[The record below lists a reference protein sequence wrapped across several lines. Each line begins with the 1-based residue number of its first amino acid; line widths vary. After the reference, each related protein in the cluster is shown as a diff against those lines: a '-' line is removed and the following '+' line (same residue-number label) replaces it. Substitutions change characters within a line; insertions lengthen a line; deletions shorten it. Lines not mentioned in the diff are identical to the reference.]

1 MIAFPVPKTTS
12 HITDPHD
19 LLGAQYDEAM
29 QRDAETH
36 QLRETDTSPKN
47 RSRYV
52 LGVLVVVYAFNH
64 LDRQVF
70 GVLME
75 PIKRDLGLS
84 DSAMGFLGG
93 MSFALFNAVAGL
105 PIARW
110 ADRRSRKMIISLGIV
125 VWSAATAASGLARNF
140 VHLAIARV
148 TTGVGEASTVP
159 AAHSIIS
166 DYFPPERRATALAIF
181 VLGAHAGVA
190 LGFVLGGLIAE
201 SLGWRAAFFI
211 LGAPGVLLALLV
223 WLTVREPERGASE
236 PESVDTRTLSWA
248 EVLQFLR
255 TSRGFSW
262 LLLAQ
267 AFHAFSGVG
276 LVVWTA
282 PLLMR
287 VHGMGIAEA
296 GLWIGPIAGI
306 SGVLGVVAG
315 GRLSDYLGKRDPR
328 WYLRLP
334 ALVALLGLPFTV
346 TFIMSESL
354 ELTLLCLAPHSFFG
368 AVSSGP
374 VAAVVQS
381 IVQVRMRAL
390 AAAINLFATN
400 LIGMGLGP
408 QVVGLVS
415 DALSARTGDWALRY
429 GMLTVGLANLLAGA
443 FYLLAEREL
452 SRTSSRS
459 EPS

>member
-1 MIAFPVPKTTS
+1 
-12 HITDPHD
+12 
-19 LLGAQYDEAM
+19 M
-29 QRDAETH
+29 QRAAKTH
-36 QLRETDTSPKN
+36 QLRETDTSARN

-70 GVLME
+70 SVLME
-75 PIKRDLGLS
+75 PIKTDLGLS

-110 ADRRSRKMIISLGIV
+110 ADRSSRKTIISLGIV
-125 VWSAATAASGLARNF
+125 LWSAATAASGLARSF

-148 TTGVGEASTVP
+148 ATGVGEASNAP
-159 AAHSIIS
+159 ASHSMIS
-166 DYFPPERRATALAIF
+166 DYFPPQRRATALAIF
-181 VLGAHAGVA
+181 VVGAHAGVG
-190 LGFVLGGLIAE
+190 LGFLLGGSIAE

-211 LGAPGVLLALLV
+211 LGAPGVGLALLV

-236 PESVDTRTLSWA
+236 SEAVDTRTLPWRD
-248 EVLQFLR
+248 VLNFLR

-267 AFHAFSGVG
+267 ALHAFSGMG
-276 LVVWTA
+276 LIVWTA

-287 VHGMGIAEA
+287 IHGMGIAEA

-306 SGVLGVVAG
+306 SGALGVVAG
-315 GRLSDYLGKRDPR
+315 GRLSDYLGTRDPR

-346 TFIMSESL
+346 VFIMSESV
-354 ELTLLCLAPHSFFG
+354 ELALLCLAPHSFFV

-400 LIGMGLGP
+400 LIGVGLGP

-415 DALSARTGDWALRY
+415 DALSARAGDQALRY
-429 GMLTVGLANLLAGA
+429 GMLTVGVANLMAGA
-443 FYLLAEREL
+443 FYLLADRAL
-452 SRTSSRS
+452 QSPTS
-459 EPS
+459 PSGPQRIPH

>member
-1 MIAFPVPKTTS
+1 M
-12 HITDPHD
+12 
-19 LLGAQYDEAM
+19 
-29 QRDAETH
+29 
-36 QLRETDTSPKN
+36 
-47 RSRYV
+47 

-70 GVLME
+70 AVLME
-75 PIKRDLGLS
+75 PIKTDLGLS

-93 MSFALFNAVAGL
+93 MSFALFHAVAGL

-110 ADRRSRKMIISLGIV
+110 ADRRSRKMIISVGIV
-125 VWSAATAASGLARNF
+125 LWSAATAASGLARSF

-148 TTGVGEASTVP
+148 ATGVGEASNAP
-159 AAHSIIS
+159 AAPSMIS
-166 DYFPPERRATALAIF
+166 DSFPPQRRATALAIF
-181 VLGAHAGVA
+181 VVGAHAGVA
-190 LGFVLGGLIAE
+190 LGFLLGGSIAE

-211 LGAPGVLLALLV
+211 LGAPGALLALLV

-236 PESVDTRTLSWA
+236 PEAVDTRTLPWRD
-248 EVLQFLR
+248 VLQFLR
-255 TSRGFSW
+255 SSRGFTW
-262 LLLAQ
+262 VLLAQ
-267 AFHAFSGVG
+267 ALHAFSGVG
-276 LVVWTA
+276 LIVWTA

-287 VHGMGIAEA
+287 IHGMGIAEA

-306 SGVLGVVAG
+306 SGALGVVAG
-315 GRLSDYLGKRDPR
+315 GRLSDYLGTRDPR

-334 ALVALLGLPFTV
+334 ALVAALGLPFTV
-346 TFIMSESL
+346 VFIMSESV
-354 ELTLLCLAPHSFFG
+354 ELALLCLVPHSFLF

-415 DALSARTGDWALRY
+415 DALSARAGDQALRY
-429 GMLTVGLANLLAGA
+429 GMLTVGVTNLMAGA
-443 FYLLAEREL
+443 FYLLANRAL
-452 SRTSSRS
+452 RIPSSHSGPQRIQR
-459 EPS
+459 

>member
-1 MIAFPVPKTTS
+1 M
-12 HITDPHD
+12 
-19 LLGAQYDEAM
+19 
-29 QRDAETH
+29 
-36 QLRETDTSPKN
+36 
-47 RSRYV
+47 
-52 LGVLVVVYAFNH
+52 LGVLVLVYAFNH

-110 ADRRSRKMIISLGIV
+110 ADRGSRKMIISIGIV
-125 VWSAATAASGLARNF
+125 LWSTATAASGLARSF
-140 VHLAIARV
+140 AHLAIARV

-166 DYFPPERRATALAIF
+166 DYFPPQRRATALAIF
-181 VLGAHAGVA
+181 VVGAHAGVA
-190 LGFVLGGLIAE
+190 LGFLLGGLIAE

-236 PESVDTRTLSWA
+236 SESVDPRSLSWS
-248 EVLQFLR
+248 EVLHFLR

-267 AFHAFSGVG
+267 ALHAFSGFG
-276 LVVWTA
+276 LIVWTA

-287 VHGMGIAEA
+287 VHGIGIAQA

-306 SGVLGVVAG
+306 SGALGVVAG
-315 GRLSDYLGKRDPR
+315 GRLADYLGTRDPH

-346 TFIMSESL
+346 VFIMSESV
-354 ELTLLCLAPHSFFG
+354 ELALLCLVPHSFFV

-415 DALSARTGDWALRY
+415 DALGARAGNDALRY
-429 GMLTVGLANLLAGA
+429 GMLTVGIANLIAGA
-443 FYLLAEREL
+443 FYLLADRAL
-452 SRTSSRS
+452 QSPSSHSGPQRTQR
-459 EPS
+459 